1 MTIYEGMTLF
11 GLMIGMVFVVWSF
24 FVQNKE
30 EQDRNRVE
38 LEEFEEYQSRIDEV
52 NQKIIDLN
60 EYGEFLKTELDEKYK
75 ELLFLYQLISDKEHQ
90 IKSSPQV
97 VSISAPVE
105 QVIVEP
111 TIVESTNQ
119 PKNQSGENYN
129 KKIIEL
135 YDKGYGEADIAKML
149 DIGRGQVKLVLNLF
163 K

>member
-1 MTIYEGMTLF
+1 MTIYEGITLF

-30 EQDRNRVE
+30 EQDKNRIE

-60 EYGEFLKTELDEKYK
+60 EYGEFLKTELDEKHK
-75 ELLFLYQLISDKEHQ
+75 ELLFLYQLISDKEHH
-90 IKSSPQV
+90 IKSTSPSAINNAPPKV
-97 VSISAPVE
+97 DMAPEISKDK
-105 QVIVEP
+105 
-111 TIVESTNQ
+111 TNKSESHT
-119 PKNQSGENYN
+119 GENYN